1 MIRALHIASAVLVN
15 LPMRRALES
24 VARKVS
30 EGSSLNGALEQSGF
44 FSPLTVQL
52 ISSGEASGNL
62 EAMLERAAQNQE
74 RETAAQLAI
83 FFGLFEPL
91 LILVMG
97 AIVLVIVIAI
107 LMPIFELNQL
117 LN

>member
-1 MIRALHIASAVLVN
+1 MIKALHIASAVLAN
-15 LPMRRALES
+15 LPMRRALER

-30 EGSSLNGALEQSGF
+30 EGSSLNAALEQSGF
-44 FSPLTVQL
+44 FPPLTVQL
-52 ISSGEASGNL
+52 IASGEASGNL
-62 EAMLERAAQNQE
+62 EVMLERAAQNQE

-91 LILVMG
+91 LILAMG